1 MRNSVISFV
10 IIFFSISFANSNLI
24 NNKKVSAKSTAT
36 ASSFR
41 KSTQEKST
49 ILINSTIISEFFK
62 RYPDLKNYKS
72 EVSALYKKR
81 NYKSIW
87 YDKKGVIEFADLL
100 YSKVNVLD
108 EDGIESSLAY
118 KDKIDKIFNKQHT
131 PDLSSTDTELLISSL
146 YIFYAKK
153 VFQGIDTAKIR
164 GIGWFLARKELP
176 YENLLDSLLV
186 DPQLLNKNEKQLF
199 GQYYKL
205 RTALKKYRQIEKNGD
220 WNPIATGLLLKEYQP
235 GDSSKII
242 EQIRHRLV
250 ITGDLKQ
257 DSKSNLYDKTLM
269 TGVLNYKK
277 RNSMKADYAINSMLI
292 QRMNTPIE
300 KYIKAIIVNMERC
313 RWIAPEMTK
322 ADAYIIIN
330 IPSFKLIF
338 KRKGKKELESEVFV
352 GETMNETVIISS
364 HVTQIVFS
372 PYWNVPSSI
381 IENEL
386 IPAMSREKNY
396 LENHN
401 MEWNN
406 GKIRQR
412 PGEKNALG
420 LVKFIFPNASDIYLH
435 DTPSKSLF
443 ESEYRAYSHGC
454 INMNNAKE
462 LALLLLKDDPEWP
475 ITRIN
480 NAMNGEKETVCVL
493 KKKIPIHIGYFTTWV
508 NDSGEIN
515 FYNDVYQRD
524 DRLAELLFLDN
535 SK

>member
-10 IIFFSISFANSNLI
+10 IIFFSISLANANLI
-24 NNKKVSAKSTAT
+24 NNKKGSTKLTAT
-36 ASSFR
+36 PSSYR
-41 KSTQEKST
+41 ESTEENST

-62 RYPDLKNYKS
+62 KYPDLKNYKS
-72 EVSALYKKR
+72 EVTALYKKR

-87 YDKKGVIEFADLL
+87 YDHKGVIAFADLL
-100 YSKVNVLD
+100 YSKANQLK
-108 EDGIESSLAY
+108 EDGIKSNLAY
-118 KDKIDKIFNKQHT
+118 KDKIDGIFNKQNT
-131 PDLSSTDTELLISSL
+131 PDLSPTDTELLLSSL

-153 VFQGIDTAKIR
+153 VYQGIDTTKIR
-164 GIGWFLARKELP
+164 AIGWFLVQKNLP
-176 YENLLDSLLV
+176 YENLLDSLLI

-220 WNPIATGLLLKEYQP
+220 WNSITAEILTKEYQP
-235 GDSSKII
+235 GDSSKTIA
-242 EQIRHRLV
+242 QIRHRLAV
-250 ITGDLKQ
+250 TGDLKQ

-269 TGVLNYKK
+269 SGVLNYKK
-277 RNSMKADYAINSMLI
+277 RNSMKADYAITSMLI

-322 ADAYIIIN
+322 ADEYIFIN
-330 IPSFKLIF
+330 IPSFKLIY
-338 KRKGKKELESEVFV
+338 KRNGKKELESEVFV
-352 GETMNETVIISS
+352 GETMNETAIISS

-381 IENEL
+381 IETEL
-386 IPAMSREKNY
+386 IPAISREKNY
-396 LENHN
+396 LEDHN

-406 GKIRQR
+406 GKIRQK

-420 LVKFIFPNASDIYLH
+420 LVKFIFPNDSGIYLH

-454 INMNNAKE
+454 INMNKAKE
-462 LALLLLKDDPEWP
+462 LALLLLKDDPDWP
-475 ITRIN
+475 IERIN
-480 NAMNGEKETVCVL
+480 NAMNGEKETVCTL

-508 NDSGEIN
+508 NDSGEIS
-515 FYNDVYQRD
+515 FYNDVYERD
-524 DRLAELLFLDN
+524 NRLAELLFLN
-535 SK
+535 ESK